1 MVLLIVQTAVTLKH
15 KIEIPEPIMCRLAGG
30 ALAKKVERG
39 GALVSEHAQSVL
51 DLADLHMPI
60 AGMRGRVVVAVIDQ
74 RLECQFDGRSAAYEF
89 IPDVG
94 RVRPLLHPD
103 ALIEKRIWME
113 QGSNTTYVR
122 YELVRGRA
130 PVELTLKALVNYRD
144 YHSTT
149 HAGDW
154 HMEVSQVESGLRV
167 LAYEGATP
175 FYLLSQRAT
184 GESVHDWFRNF
195 DLVLERYRGLDDHE
209 DHLHAGTFRD

>member
-74 RLECQFDGRSAAYEF
+74 RLECQFDGRSAACEF
-89 IPDVG
+89 IPEVG

-103 ALIEKRIWME
+103 TLLDERIATSE
-113 QGSNTTYVR
+113 VPN
-122 YELVRGRA
+122 GRC
-130 PVELTLKALVNYRD
+130 PLQPKGFDVSETLRFDCA
-144 YHSTT
+144 
-149 HAGDW
+149 
-154 HMEVSQVESGLRV
+154 SGPAIRRQRV
-167 LAYEGATP
+167 
-175 FYLLSQRAT
+175 
-184 GESVHDWFRNF
+184 
-195 DLVLERYRGLDDHE
+195 
-209 DHLHAGTFRD
+209 